1 LKDLAFMAA
10 SCSHVLA
17 WVAFAVLAFVPVY
30 QGVEVTPTVSRPRG
44 ATAAPREL
52 VRTEPEQVTTY
63 TTSTLIEVNG
73 WGVLP
78 IILFPVAFS
87 GAGLMGVIV
96 VVRGRVL
103 RRIPLGISAL
113 LLLAFCI
120 AGSSSIGIFYLPAA
134 LAMSVSAAIG
144 LIQRREVPQ
153 ETAVN
158 P

>member
-1 LKDLAFMAA
+1 MAFTAA

-30 QGVEVTPTVSRPRG
+30 QGVQVTETVSRPPG

-52 VRTEPEQVTTY
+52 VRSNLEQVTTY

-78 IILFPVAFS
+78 IIMVPVAFS
-87 GAGLMGVIV
+87 AAGLMGVILV
-96 VVRGRVL
+96 GSGRVL

-113 LLLAFCI
+113 LLLGFCI
-120 AGSSSIGIFYLPAA
+120 AGSFSIGLFYLPAA
-134 LAMSVSAAIG
+134 LAMVVSAAIG
-144 LIQRREVPQ
+144 LNQRRES
-153 ETAVN
+153 TAVS
-158 P
+158 